1 VRSFVRTP
9 MLLTLA
15 TALLGAGASTARADE
30 HVLVLLDTT
39 GSMQAAS
46 VPGRTRFDV
55 AKERIS
61 TFLDTVPSQP
71 TRYALWF
78 FEGTSY
84 TPIYDFTDMPTAAQV
99 KAAVL
104 AAGTGGVTPLAH
116 SVCAAVDELI
126 NYLPAELHTKRI
138 YMATDGEENSSP
150 VGDQCYG
157 PNSTTVYP
165 TLTPWSWQWKVR
177 NKACTGSADTPG
189 VCSGGVPG
197 GGITLIVDVDHL
209 FDYVPSLRAKSASLE
224 TAYAGDKLTA
234 VASPVGSA
242 ATTPAPVN
250 ADAAF
255 FGGITRETRGR
266 YQAITPSTP
275 PAQAT
280 PEPGDANLDGCVD
293 IRDRAI
299 VLQQYGTA
307 GSADFNR
314 DGIVNIFDLQTV
326 LRNYGTGCNVIP

>member
-1 VRSFVRTP
+1 VSLFARIP
-9 MLLTLA
+9 ALLTVA
-15 TALLGAGASTARADE
+15 TALVGAAATTARADE

-39 GSMQAAS
+39 GSMQLAS

-61 TFLDTVPSQP
+61 AFLDTVPSQP

-78 FEGTSY
+78 FEGTTY

-104 AAGTGGVTPLAH
+104 AAGTGGITPLAH

-138 YMATDGEENSSP
+138 YMATDGEENASP
-150 VGDQCYG
+150 AGDQCFG
-157 PNSTTVYP
+157 PNSAGVYP
-165 TLTPWSWQWKVR
+165 MLTAWSWQWKVR

-209 FDYVPSLRAKSASLE
+209 FDYVPLRLKSSSLE
-224 TAYAGDKLTA
+224 TAYAGGKLTA
-234 VASPVGSA
+234 VASA
-242 ATTPAPVN
+242 ASTPAPAN

-255 FGGITRETRGR
+255 FGGISQETRGR

-293 IRDRAI
+293 IRDRAL

-326 LRNYGTGCNVIP
+326 LRNFGAGCNVIP